1 MKKHKFTIGPPP
13 KDQGPVP
20 LYRVVYVIDVNAGD
34 AQEAA
39 RYAHQIMTDPAS
51 MRPVLDVLDSEGRN
65 TRIDLSEDAKQADYC
80 AVAEYLAEQGRE
92 IFTGRMTGGLWNGR
106 CLDACIMSKKQGDK
120 AAYEFLLEF
129 GDQLA
134 SSLSADQQRQW
145 QGIKDHAAGL
155 LKGRTENTHEI

>member
-20 LYRVVYVIDVNAGD
+20 LYRVVYVIDVNAAD

-39 RYAHQIMTDPAS
+39 RCAYKIMTDPAS

-65 TRIDLSEDAKQADYC
+65 TRIDLSEDAKQANYC
-80 AVAEYLAEQGRE
+80 AVAEYLAEQGRKV
-92 IFTGRMTGGLWNGR
+92 FTGRMTGGLWNGR

-145 QGIKDHAAGL
+145 QGIKDQAAGL